1 VLKAS
6 SVAFPLS
13 LAYTC
18 TLIRTP
24 LALMSKKMLGEE
36 FEFTVQKCGNS
47 GHVRL
52 SSKWIGKR
60 IRIRIEEIE
69 RAANHKTKA
78 KWPST

>member
-1 VLKAS
+1 
-6 SVAFPLS
+6 
-13 LAYTC
+13 
-18 TLIRTP
+18 
-24 LALMSKKMLGEE
+24 MLGEE

-69 RAANHKTKA
+69 GTPIEHKK
-78 KWPST
+78 KGK

>member
-1 VLKAS
+1 M
-6 SVAFPLS
+6 
-13 LAYTC
+13 C
-18 TLIRTP
+18 
-24 LALMSKKMLGEE
+24 LMSKKMLGEE

-60 IRIRIEEIE
+60 IRVRIEEVVASTNDE
-69 RAANHKTKA
+69 NNV